1 MSYQLG
7 ARVANTLYFRVVDGE
22 TVALVRGKVLESNI
36 LGDGLFA
43 GMVRVM
49 WSDGR
54 SFWVKPRFLAPD
66 PTPEY

>member
-1 MSYQLG
+1 MIYTTG
-7 ARVANTLYFRVVDGE
+7 DKVAHTLYIKLVEGNM
-22 TVALVRGKVLESNI
+22 VAFVRGKVLESNI
-36 LGDGLFA
+36 LGGGLFA
-43 GMVRVM
+43 GMIRVM

>member
-1 MSYQLG
+1 MYLIG
-7 ARVANTLYFRVVDGE
+7 DRVAHSLYIKLVEGN
-22 TVALVRGKVLESNI
+22 TVAFVRGKVLASDI
-36 LGDGLFA
+36 VGCGLFA